1 MPRPRNKQRRY
12 AICIASDD
20 SYLLTPKKIYEVL
33 PDASAAQ
40 SNYIRIVDDEGEDY
54 LYPASCFVFVDFP
67 DAVEKV
73 LRHVS

>member
-1 MPRPRNKQRRY
+1 MAQGPNKERRY
-12 AICIASDD
+12 AICIATDD
-20 SYLLTPKKIYEVL
+20 SCLLTPKKIYEVL
-33 PDASAAQ
+33 PDASAEK

-73 LRHVS
+73 LRRVS